1 MKKSLSVLLSLGL
14 LSLNSGCEECRYHH
28 YHEPGAPHYSMGKFY
43 SVEKIP
49 FEQAW
54 SGALKAMGELGF
66 VVTMQEK
73 NALFATL
80 IARGTNDKRIE
91 VKLEKQSEGL
101 TKILILVD
109 KYGDESLSNR
119 ILEEIKK
126 QT

>member
-1 MKKSLSVLLSLGL
+1 MKNFLAILISIGL
-14 LSLNSGCEECRYHH
+14 LILNAGCTEHYHH
-28 YHEPGAPHYSMGKFY
+28 GPDGGTEHYSMGKFY

-54 SGALKAMGELGF
+54 SRTLNAMGEMGF
-66 VVTMQEK
+66 VVTKQEK

-80 IARGTNDKRIE
+80 IARGASDKRIE
-91 VKLEKQSEGL
+91 VNLEKQSEGL

-109 KYGDESLSNR
+109 KYGDESLSKR